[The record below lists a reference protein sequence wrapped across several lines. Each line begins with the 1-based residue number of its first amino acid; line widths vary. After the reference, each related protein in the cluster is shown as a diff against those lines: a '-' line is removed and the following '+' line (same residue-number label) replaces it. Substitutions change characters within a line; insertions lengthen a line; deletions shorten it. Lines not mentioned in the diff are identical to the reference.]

1 MKILALKEPEIRE
14 MFSRLRASGITLGP
28 GNLAMEHKPDE
39 FVAVV
44 ELVLAVRVYG
54 DLVKNSRIQY
64 SAFSTKPFENGN
76 TNPLPKITTKGG
88 AATAAFRRCCPR
100 G

>member
-1 MKILALKEPEIRE
+1 MKIMALEESGIRE
-14 MFSRLRASGITLGP
+14 MFSRPPAAGITLGP

-44 ELVLAVRVYG
+44 ELVLAAHVYG

-76 TNPLPKITTKGG
+76 TNPSPKITTKGG
-88 AATAAFRRCCPR
+88 AATAAFGRCRPR
-100 G
+100 A